1 MSKQL
6 KLSLRMLAIGIA
18 TCFAGNQLFGSPPSR
33 DVEQGAQVAKLVE
46 RQIGLYSLPEA
57 QAYLRKVGDRLVTV
71 VNAPRWKF
79 SFQIVD
85 QAEPN
90 AFSIPGGGVYVSR
103 GLLALID
110 REDEL
115 ACVLAHEIAHV
126 TQRPSARQERKGFLP
141 RVLELPGNIVGG
153 VVSENLGAL
162 INVPIDT

>member
-1 MSKQL
+1 
-6 KLSLRMLAIGIA
+6 MLASSARG
-18 TCFAGNQLFGSPPSR
+18 QLFGAPPSR
-33 DVEQGAQVAKLVE
+33 DVEQGGQVAKLVE

-57 QAYLRKVGDRLVTV
+57 EAYVRKVGDRLVPI
-71 VNAPRWKF
+71 VNVPRWKF

-90 AFSIPGGGVYVSR
+90 AFSLPGGPVYVSR

-126 TQRPSARQERKGFLP
+126 TQRHSARQEHKGFLP
-141 RVLELPGNIVGG
+141 GLLALPGNV
-153 VVSENLGAL
+153 
-162 INVPIDT
+162 